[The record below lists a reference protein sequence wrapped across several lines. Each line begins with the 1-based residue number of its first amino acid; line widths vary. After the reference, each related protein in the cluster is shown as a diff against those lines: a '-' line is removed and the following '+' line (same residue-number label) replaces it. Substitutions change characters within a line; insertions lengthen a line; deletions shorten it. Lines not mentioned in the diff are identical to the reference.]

1 MTQQSQ
7 AELTEIEKKI
17 YHDQEVM
24 KRWKVAAI
32 PCSSSKENDDE
43 LSEGEFMQK
52 GNFQRDEH
60 VRKVSGQR
68 LVEESKK
75 RKKKADREQKRLG
88 GPIILWTFAGIK
100 RGETTMA
107 KREELAAKIA
117 AEKEAKK
124 AAKKAAKEKTKESS
138 KTAKKEK
145 TKKDKTGKKAKK
157 ERKDRRPRVIDGKIA
172 LLEKTNPKREGSK
185 AHKRY
190 ELYKKHKTI
199 AGYLE
204 AGGKRSTLRYDEK
217 HGFIKTSG
225 VTTSA
230 DVKTKEKKE
239 K

>member
-32 PCSSSKENDDE
+32 PCSSPKENDDE

-75 RKKKADREQKRLG
+75 RKKKADREHKRLG
-88 GPIILWTFAGIK
+88 GPIILWTFDEMKKGV
-100 RGETTMA
+100 TTMA
-107 KREELAAKIA
+107 KREALEAKVA
-117 AEKEAKK
+117 AEKEATK
-124 AAKKAAKEKTKESS
+124 AAKKAAKERAKAKATGGKTEKKA
-138 KTAKKEK
+138 KTAKEK
-145 TKKDKTGKKAKK
+145 PTKKGKK
-157 ERKDRRPRVIDGKIA
+157 ERKARRPRVIDGKIT
-172 LLEKTNPKREGSK
+172 LLEKTNPKRAGSK

-199 AGYLE
+199 AAYLE

-225 VTTSA
+225 VKTSA
-230 DVKTKEKKE
+230 DLKKE
-239 K
+239 

>member
-1 MTQQSQ
+1 MMQQSQ
-7 AELTEIEKKI
+7 PELTEIEKRI
-17 YHDQEVM
+17 HHDQEVM

-32 PCSSSKENDDE
+32 PCSSSKDNDAE
-43 LSEGEFMQK
+43 LSEGEFTQK
-52 GNFQRDEH
+52 SNHQRDEH
-60 VRKVSGQR
+60 ARKTSGQR

-88 GPIILWTFAGIK
+88 GPIILWTFKGVK
-100 RGETTMA
+100 KGETIMA
-107 KREELAAKIA
+107 KKEALKEKVA

-124 AAKKAAKEKTKESS
+124 AAKKEKVEKKVKGTKKE

-145 TKKDKTGKKAKK
+145 KAK
-157 ERKDRRPRVIDGKIA
+157 KDRRPRIVDGKIT

-230 DVKTKEKKE
+230 DVKTKEKNE